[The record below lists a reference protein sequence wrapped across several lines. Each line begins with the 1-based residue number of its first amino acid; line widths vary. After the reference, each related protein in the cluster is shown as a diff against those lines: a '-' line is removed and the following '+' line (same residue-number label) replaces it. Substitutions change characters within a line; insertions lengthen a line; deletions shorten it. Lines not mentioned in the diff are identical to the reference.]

1 MYLFIYKSPNLFSP
15 LPLTQRGNVFV
26 TAHDAEK
33 GKQSSMMSVTHSEQ
47 KIKAVER

>member
-1 MYLFIYKSPNLFSP
+1 MYLFFYKSTNLFSP
-15 LPLTQRGNVFV
+15 LPLTQTGNVFV

-47 KIKAVER
+47 QNKAVER